1 MRQSSPASRLT
12 GQSGS
17 RWRLRRERRATTGSR
32 CGCQCRPGRACAVRR
47 ARGAV
52 LGQPRRFSSTPP
64 AESGAGAIHCG
75 ARQPRRT
82 PRGGCRLRWW
92 TVVGVTRPRRR
103 AGHGDRPGARHGRGG
118 AVACRRG
125 RACDRLPG
133 RLRRGARAGRARSVR
148 CGHLHGDAGARARS
162 RRNDG
167 DPRPAPRSGRC
178 AVRLDP
184 QPQPQ
189 VVSPRDR
196 RRRVHPATHSARHPR
211 IRASHPSGGAG
222 ALGTCCRSL
231 ARRAGRDRVQSPHRS
246 RCPERRCIRELPG
259 AFHPV
264 SPALIILCT
273 LAGTLVGLLFGAL
286 FTQLRAARRIEALRV
301 ELASAQARLEASILQ
316 EADRLSLFEQSETR
330 LRAAFDSLAGETL
343 RTNSELFLRL
353 AREALG
359 RDQVIAQGA
368 LKEREL
374 AIAQLVEPL
383 RTALERTEAQVQA
396 LERER
401 RDAFS
406 ALRTQ
411 IETLAGGQ
419 VQLQRETRNLVTALR
434 RPEVRGRWGELT
446 LRRLVEL
453 AGLSE
458 HCDFTEQL
466 QLVGE
471 EGALRPD
478 LVVHMPDARDL
489 VIDAKTPLEAYL
501 SALEAAT
508 EDERTQA
515 LRRHAQQVETRVRE
529 LASKGYWSQF
539 ERSPEFAV
547 LFLPGDQFLSAALA
561 ERPELL
567 ETALSQSVIIATPST
582 LIALLKAVAY
592 GWRQS
597 AVAHNAAQIRDLGQ
611 ELYRRLSTFNGH
623 LGRMGQRLSTAV
635 EAYNAAVGS
644 LERQVLPQARRFT
657 ELGVT
662 ADAPVPV
669 LEPITELTR
678 SLQSAAGTSS
688 VDAAAAEALADVP
701 PVSNAHVNKP

>member
-1 MRQSSPASRLT
+1 M
-12 GQSGS
+12 
-17 RWRLRRERRATTGSR
+17 
-32 CGCQCRPGRACAVRR
+32 
-47 ARGAV
+47 
-52 LGQPRRFSSTPP
+52 
-64 AESGAGAIHCG
+64 
-75 ARQPRRT
+75 
-82 PRGGCRLRWW
+82 
-92 TVVGVTRPRRR
+92 
-103 AGHGDRPGARHGRGG
+103 
-118 AVACRRG
+118 
-125 RACDRLPG
+125 
-133 RLRRGARAGRARSVR
+133 
-148 CGHLHGDAGARARS
+148 
-162 RRNDG
+162 
-167 DPRPAPRSGRC
+167 
-178 AVRLDP
+178 
-184 QPQPQ
+184 
-189 VVSPRDR
+189 
-196 RRRVHPATHSARHPR
+196 
-211 IRASHPSGGAG
+211 
-222 ALGTCCRSL
+222 
-231 ARRAGRDRVQSPHRS
+231 
-246 RCPERRCIRELPG
+246 
-259 AFHPV
+259 
-264 SPALIILCT
+264 SPALTLLCT
-273 LAGTLVGLLFGAL
+273 LAGTLAGLLFGAL
-286 FTQLRAARRIEALRV
+286 LTQLRAARRIEALRV
-301 ELASAQARLEASILQ
+301 ELAAAQARLEASILQ
-316 EADRLSLFEQSETR
+316 ETERLSLFEQSETR

-419 VQLQRETRNLVTALR
+419 AQLQRETRNLVTALR

-501 SALEAAT
+501 AALDAT
-508 EDERTQA
+508 SEDERTQA

-567 ETALSQSVIIATPST
+567 ESALSQSVIIATPST

-623 LGRMGQRLSTAV
+623 LGRMGQRLAAAV
-635 EAYNAAVGS
+635 EAYNGAVGS
-644 LERQVLPQARRFT
+644 LERGVLPQARRFG

-662 ADAPVPV
+662 ADAPLAT
-669 LEPITELTR
+669 LEPIGQLVRNSGTPG
-678 SLQSAAGTSS
+678 AAEPPAAAPSS
-688 VDAAAAEALADVP
+688 PSGATPGDAAA
-701 PVSNAHVNKP
+701 

>member
-1 MRQSSPASRLT
+1 
-12 GQSGS
+12 
-17 RWRLRRERRATTGSR
+17 
-32 CGCQCRPGRACAVRR
+32 
-47 ARGAV
+47 
-52 LGQPRRFSSTPP
+52 
-64 AESGAGAIHCG
+64 
-75 ARQPRRT
+75 
-82 PRGGCRLRWW
+82 
-92 TVVGVTRPRRR
+92 
-103 AGHGDRPGARHGRGG
+103 
-118 AVACRRG
+118 
-125 RACDRLPG
+125 
-133 RLRRGARAGRARSVR
+133 
-148 CGHLHGDAGARARS
+148 
-162 RRNDG
+162 
-167 DPRPAPRSGRC
+167 
-178 AVRLDP
+178 
-184 QPQPQ
+184 
-189 VVSPRDR
+189 
-196 RRRVHPATHSARHPR
+196 
-211 IRASHPSGGAG
+211 
-222 ALGTCCRSL
+222 
-231 ARRAGRDRVQSPHRS
+231 
-246 RCPERRCIRELPG
+246 
-259 AFHPV
+259 V

-273 LAGTLVGLLFGAL
+273 LAGTCAGVLFGAL

-330 LRAAFDSLAGETL
+330 LRAAFDSLAGQTL

-383 RTALERTEAQVQA
+383 RTALERTEAQVQS

-419 VQLQRETRNLVTALR
+419 AQLQRETRNLVTALR

-501 SALEAAT
+501 AALDAASD
-508 EDERTQA
+508 DERTQA

-567 ETALSQSVIIATPST
+567 ETALAQSVIIATPST

-611 ELYRRLSTFNGH
+611 ELYRRLSTFDGH
-623 LGRMGQRLSTAV
+623 LGRMGQRLAAAV

-644 LERQVLPQARRFT
+644 LERGVLPQARRFG

-662 ADAPVPV
+662 ADAPLAP
-669 LEPITELTR
+669 LEPIGQLVRNTGAP
-678 SLQSAAGTSS
+678 SAAEPSAAAPSS
-688 VDAAAAEALADVP
+688 PSGATPGDAAA
-701 PVSNAHVNKP
+701 